1 MKKLTQFSIKTKNG
15 IVVNGEYE
23 GNKNSN
29 KVVIFSHGFGVTR
42 NSHGM
47 FVEIGNL
54 LKEKFLVVRFDYS
67 IVNKEENWTKVY
79 PYSIQVEMLKAVY
92 SFVYSN
98 FHPKE
103 ITIIASSMGCLITGL
118 AMLPKIKKI
127 LLLVGPINSPY
138 QNVIDY
144 FSKRPETMIN
154 EKSTSIIKRSD
165 GSITYVESDFWKEM
179 KDINPINLYKKLIK
193 NSEIIFIRA
202 TADQIIKDTNYDE
215 IENINGLKY
224 IEIDG
229 DHDFGGDARG
239 KLLNIISV
247 TLV

>member
-1 MKKLTQFSIKTKNG
+1 MKLTQFSIKIKNG
-15 IVVNGEYE
+15 ITVNGEYE
-23 GNKNSN
+23 GNENSK

-47 FVEIGNL
+47 FVEIGDL
-54 LKEKFLVVRFDYS
+54 LKDNFIVVRFDYS

-79 PYSIQVEMLKAVY
+79 PYSIQVEMLKAVH
-92 SFVYSN
+92 SFVCNN

-103 ITIIASSMGCLITGL
+103 TNIIASSMGCLITGL
-118 AMLPKIKKI
+118 VLLPDIKKVI
-127 LLLVGPINSPY
+127 LLASPITTPY
-138 QNVIDY
+138 QSLKTH
-144 FSKRPETMIN
+144 FTKRPETIIN
-154 EKSTSIIKRSD
+154 EESTSIIKRSD

-179 KDINPINLYKKLIK
+179 KDINPVNLYKELIK
-193 NSEIIFIRA
+193 NSEITFIRA

-215 IENINGLKY
+215 IENITGLKY
-224 IEIDG
+224 FEIDG
-229 DHDFGGDARG
+229 DHDFGGSARG